1 MPCKEAQIIS
11 NWSLEHDHE
20 FTVLQSPQS
29 AEPSPKGQHWDSIKW
44 DLNITDVQLKNK
56 QQLCDTIV
64 SIWTKVSDE
73 FFHNLVESMPWP
85 TEAVQAQYK
94 HGTPNE
100 VAK

>member
-20 FTVLQSPQS
+20 FTVLQNPQS
-29 AEPSPKGQHWDSIKW
+29 PDPSPKRQHWDLIKW

-64 SIWTKVSDE
+64 STWTKVSDK

-85 TEAVQAQYK
+85 TEAVK
-94 HGTPNE
+94 PSTSMVHLT
-100 VAK
+100 KW